1 VVARPAAEAARGPTV
16 MPSLWHY
23 ISRAPMKLRKMYF
36 PARAERLHI
45 GSGPQILPG
54 WVNIDNVR
62 YPGVDRVL
70 DVRRGLPYRGV
81 RFIFAEHFIE
91 HLSLNEAMYLF
102 LECRRVLADDGVLR
116 LSTPNLDWVWASHYK
131 LATASPKS
139 VKDCFHL
146 NRAFRAWGH
155 QFLYNEAAL
164 TSLLMDAGF
173 AHAARRSYGESPHAE
188 LRGLERHERSDDFDG
203 LADILIV
210 EAWGRGGVAPG
221 YLDEPRTEFLHDMGA
236 R

>member
-1 VVARPAAEAARGPTV
+1 
-16 MPSLWHY
+16 MIWHY
-23 ISRAPMKLRKMYF
+23 ISRAPTKLRKMF
-36 PARAERLHI
+36 FATRADRLHI

-70 DVRRGLPYRGV
+70 DVTRGLPFRDV

-91 HLSLNEAMYLF
+91 HLDLHAAMYL
-102 LECRRVLADDGVLR
+102 LRECRRVLADDGVLR
-116 LSTPNLDWVWASHYK
+116 LSTPNLDWVWASHYQMN
-131 LATASPKS
+131 AS
-139 VKDCFHL
+139 VQECFRL

-155 QFLYNEAAL
+155 QFLYNEPAL
-164 TSLLMDAGF
+164 TAILHDAGF
-173 AHAARRSYGESPHAE
+173 ANVVRRDYRQSDHPE
-188 LRGLERHERSDDFDG
+188 LQNLERHERSEDFEG

-210 EAWGRGGVAPG
+210 EAWGRGGTTPPE
-221 YLDEPRTEFLHDMGA
+221 LDEPRREFFHDMGA

>member
-1 VVARPAAEAARGPTV
+1 
-16 MPSLWHY
+16 MIWHY
-23 ISRAPMKLRKMYF
+23 VTRAPNKLRKMF
-36 PARAERLHI
+36 FARAADRLHI

-70 DVRRGLPYRGV
+70 DVTRGLPFRDV

-91 HLSLNEAMYLF
+91 HLDLHAAMYL
-102 LECRRVLADDGVLR
+102 LRECRRVLRDDGVLR
-116 LSTPNLDWVWASHYK
+116 LSTPNLDWVWASHYGVPG
-131 LATASPKS
+131 SIEQG
-139 VKDCFHL
+139 FRL

-164 TSLLMDAGF
+164 TAILHDAGF
-173 AHAARRSYGESPHAE
+173 ANVVRRDYRASEHPE
-188 LRGLERHERSDDFDG
+188 LQDLERHGRSEDFEG

-210 EAWGRGGVAPG
+210 EAWGRGGGTAAELEAP
-221 YLDEPRTEFLHDMGA
+221 RAEFFHDLGA
-236 R
+236 V

>member
-1 VVARPAAEAARGPTV
+1 
-16 MPSLWHY
+16 MKLWHY
-23 ISRAPMKLRKMYF
+23 LSRAPMKLRKMF
-36 PARAERLHI
+36 FAERAERLHI

-70 DVRRGLPYRGV
+70 DVTGGLPFRDV

-91 HLSLNEAMYLF
+91 HLDLHAAMYL
-102 LECRRVLADDGVLR
+102 LRECRRVLGDDGVLR
-116 LSTPNLDWVWASHYK
+116 LSTPNLDWVWATHYR
-131 LATASPKS
+131 LGAGDSQA
-139 VKDCFHL
+139 VDDCFHL

-155 QFLYNEAAL
+155 QFLYNEATL
-164 TSLLMDAGF
+164 TAVLNDAGF
-173 AHAARRSYGESPHAE
+173 ANVVRREYRHSDHAA
-188 LRGLERHERSDDFDG
+188 LRDLERHERSPDVDG

-210 EAWGRGGVAPG
+210 EAWGRGGAPPEH
-221 YLDEPRTEFLHDMGA
+221 LEKPRGEFFHELGA